1 RSVAPGFVSFSVV
14 ELVALRRVAPRPA
27 AQGHAARLSVA
38 CKRFRRCTRRGCRSA
53 TTATLCKK
61 VGCAR
66 LRGVESCHSHH
77 STPPFTALSTC
88 EEMWSFRRLYQKARD
103 GERKPPLACG
113 AANFFSFHKL
123 WRDSVMKLKEPM
135 PVTVLTGFLGAG
147 KTTLLNHL
155 LSQNHGYRCAI
166 IINEFGEVSIDHQ
179 LLVRADEEI
188 LELNNGC
195 LCCRVRK
202 DLVQS
207 LGDLFKR
214 QKRFDYVLVETT
226 GLAHPGPVAQTFFLP
241 ELAQVLRLDAI
252 VTLADARHLEHE
264 LTQAPEAS
272 AQVAFADVILL
283 NKTDL
288 VAQADL
294 ARVEARIRSMNSLA
308 QIHRTQRARIDVRRI
323 LDIKARD
330 LNAPLEMP
338 KAAEQHKNEHGED
351 PADGNEEHAHED
363 HDAPGHSH
371 FHDEQV
377 RSFSIV
383 EERPL

>member
-1 RSVAPGFVSFSVV
+1 
-14 ELVALRRVAPRPA
+14 
-27 AQGHAARLSVA
+27 
-38 CKRFRRCTRRGCRSA
+38 
-53 TTATLCKK
+53 
-61 VGCAR
+61 
-66 LRGVESCHSHH
+66 
-77 STPPFTALSTC
+77 
-88 EEMWSFRRLYQKARD
+88 
-103 GERKPPLACG
+103 
-113 AANFFSFHKL
+113 
-123 WRDSVMKLKEPM
+123 MKLKEPL

-155 LSQNHGYRCAI
+155 LSQDHGYRCAI

-207 LGDLFKR
+207 LGDLFKK

-241 ELAQVLRLDAI
+241 ELTQVLRLDAI
-252 VTLADARHLEHE
+252 VTVADARHLEQE
-264 LTQAPEAS
+264 LIQAPEAS

-288 VAQADL
+288 VAPADL

-308 QIHRTQRARIDVRRI
+308 RIHRTQRAQMDVRRI
-323 LDIKARD
+323 LDIRARD
-330 LNAPLEMP
+330 LNAPFEMP
-338 KAAEQHKNEHGED
+338 EAAEQHKSEQGEE
-351 PADGNEEHAHED
+351 PSDGNQEHAHED
-363 HDAPGHSH
+363 HDQPEHGH

-383 EERPL
+383 ENRPLDLKKTEAWISELVGSLGANIYRCKGILFIQGQPKRVVFQGVQMMFDATPERFWNSDETRQSRMVFIGKELDEARIRAGFGSCLATGAG